1 MRFCLFTILVELQSC
16 VYTETV
22 PVCLSVYFRPLF
34 LLPVCLNATVSFR
47 VLLPLC
53 LHVCLLIS
61 FRLYLSSSPPLPD
74 YISICFCLFCP
85 IFSIVCVPVYLLLFL
100 STFFFLFIYLSVYV
114 HLSLS
119 ILFSLFA
126 RLSVYLHLSLSVF
139 FSLMPVCLFVTVCL
153 RLVLRLSFACLSICH
168 CLSLSSSP
176 CLPVSTIL
184 VCSCDWDLCR
194 FGRQLRLGE
203 PICVQF
209 DRRHNVR
216 RHGQSVVLAE
226 FRGAPLHWMQ
236 FVEREHSLGVVYSQ
250 PLQQKSWPLHIGVS
264 VENMWFIPCWT
275 ISLDLCLGE
284 FLCAYV
290 CLYDC
295 PFYPLLW
302 KTVQVCLV
310 FDFLL
315 HFRF

>member
-153 RLVLRLSFACLSICH
+153 RLLLRLLACLFANV
-168 CLSLSSSP
+168 CLSLRHP
-176 CLPVSTIL
+176 VCLCLPSSYAVAIETFVAL
-184 VCSCDWDLCR
+184 VGNSGLESQSASNLT
-194 FGRQLRLGE
+194 GV
-203 PICVQF
+203 IMCVVM
-209 DRRHNVR
+209 DSPSYW
-216 RHGQSVVLAE
+216 QSS
-226 FRGAPLHWMQ
+226 
-236 FVEREHSLGVVYSQ
+236 VERRCTECSSLKGSIHWV
-250 PLQQKSWPLHIGVS
+250 
-264 VENMWFIPCWT
+264 WFIRSHC
-275 ISLDLCLGE
+275 SRNHGLCTL
-284 FLCAYV
+284 A
-290 CLYDC
+290 C
-295 PFYPLLW
+295 P
-302 KTVQVCLV
+302 
-310 FDFLL
+310 
-315 HFRF
+315 